1 MDDDFLDTIFRNNE
15 PPEEGEGPRYPF
27 SIQSVGNDHHFGME
41 AKSSGTSVPYT
52 NRGRGELL
60 WKTLIAYG
68 FERVTDSKGKH
79 SFKDK
84 IPHPCFEYSMRIHFK
99 NNGKEYKWPR
109 GVDHATGYF
118 FVNYD
123 IPALAGSIH
132 SSLMNG
138 GAPGYSHVDKFDDA
152 LLVRSACSLEGLLD
166 STGFESRYYCFCVN
180 QMVCPTHIWHCKV
193 CHKCRDWKT
202 WHCAGC
208 DCCKDGCTIPCDVC
222 SPDMYRSRME
232 AG

>member
-1 MDDDFLDTIFRNNE
+1 MNGLIYRRTMVLRKKEKGQDIHLVSKASGMIIILAWKQNRPVQVYHTPIVVVVNYYGKLSLRMASNGSRIRRGNIHLRIKSRT
-15 PPEEGEGPRYPF
+15 PAL
-27 SIQSVGNDHHFGME
+27 SILCGSISRTT
-41 AKSSGTSVPYT
+41 AKNT
-52 NRGRGELL
+52 NGLAVLTTQRD
-60 WKTLIAYG
+60 I
-68 FERVTDSKGKH
+68 S
-79 SFKDK
+79 
-84 IPHPCFEYSMRIHFK
+84 
-99 NNGKEYKWPR
+99 
-109 GVDHATGYF
+109 